1 MTTIAEIQPD
11 KYMVETEL
19 SRDEWST
26 LYRARRKSDDAVVV
40 LRVVTS
46 LFAGDEFFVRRLK
59 QIIDKVLEL
68 KHPNLWRVLSVE
80 REDTLLY
87 LVQDFAELRS
97 LNLVIESEGPFSPQ
111 RMQFIAA
118 QIASVLD
125 YAHAKSIMHGNLSAH
140 NIYLGSGDH
149 VLVDEL
155 GLAQALYGYD
165 LLKHKPTGAPKT
177 LAPERIQG
185 QGPSRHSD
193 LYSLGILCY
202 QMLAKQPPFS
212 GPASMV
218 LHAQAYR
225 QPRPLHRVNPGIP
238 LAVSEAVGR
247 MLAKSVDVRYST
259 GAEFVRALAVAAR
272 SQTSAH
278 QYDHL
283 IPLVERT
290 SRRRLTA
297 QTLGYL
303 CSALV
308 ILSVSVGLAIW
319 AGYEL
324 GLKHATTQPPPR
336 QIIFASPG
344 LPSPEPTG
352 THTSDDL
359 TAFSITPASDT
370 ATSSPPTADRSLSTL
385 SDTLFPT
392 PSPTLDSLLP
402 PPTRTPTATPQ
413 PTPTVFRP
421 PAVAVPVSAPAIPTG
436 QGLLIFHNPTGHD
449 LVIDL
454 TGPSSMSELVPPYSE
469 ETFALAVGRYQVMIH
484 TPTGD
489 WLASRTLHFEL
500 PEGQIVEKDYYSDYD
515 LMPQ

>member
-1 MTTIAEIQPD
+1 MTTIADIQPD
-11 KYMVETEL
+11 KYVVEAEL
-19 SRDEWST
+19 GRDEWST
-26 LYRARRKSDDAVVV
+26 LYRARHKSDDVAVV
-40 LRVVTS
+40 LRVVTP

-68 KHPNLWRVLSVE
+68 EHPNLRRVLSVE
-80 REDTLLY
+80 QEDTLLY

-97 LNLVIESEGPFSPQ
+97 LNRVIEVEGPFSPQ
-111 RMQFIAA
+111 RVQFIAA

-125 YAHAKSIMHGNLSAH
+125 CAHAKSVMHGNLSAH
-140 NIYLGSGDH
+140 NIYLASDDH

-212 GPASMV
+212 GPASLV

-272 SQTSAH
+272 SQTSFR

-283 IPLVERT
+283 IPLAERRP
-290 SRRRLTA
+290 RRRLTA

-308 ILSVSVGLAIW
+308 VLSVSVGLAIW

-324 GLKHATTQPPPR
+324 GLKHAPVQPPPR
-336 QIIFASPG
+336 QIIVI
-344 LPSPEPTG
+344 SPEPTETPG
-352 THTSDDL
+352 SDEL
-359 TAFSITPASDT
+359 TAFSITPASNTVILSSST
-370 ATSSPPTADRSLSTL
+370 ANRSLSTL
-385 SDTLFPT
+385 SDSLRPLS
-392 PSPTLDSLLP
+392 SPTVDRLLS
-402 PPTRTPTATPQ
+402 PPTRTPTITPQ
-413 PTPTVFRP
+413 PTPTVFRSP
-421 PAVAVPVSAPAIPTG
+421 AAVAPISVPAIPPG

-449 LVIDL
+449 LVVDL
-454 TGPSSMSELVPPYSE
+454 TGPSSMSELIPPYDE
-469 ETFALAVGRYQVMIH
+469 ATFALAEGHYQAMIH
-484 TPTGD
+484 TPTGN
-489 WLASRTLHFEL
+489 WLASRTLNFEL